1 MQLKNKKFILIG
13 FIAGL
18 SLLFL
23 YFLILSL
30 ANSFSHAVSQFS
42 EMWYWILI
50 LAVGFGA
57 QVGLYTFIREKLKTA
72 PGKVLAASGG
82 ISTGSMVACCLH
94 HLADVLPLM
103 GLAAAALFL
112 IKYQIFFLIIGILSN
127 LIGIIIML
135 EIIQKN
141 NLPQCSF
148 LKKILAHNISRVK
161 KLIIG
166 LSLALILIT
175 FSLVNKSR
183 IEKPEIGKPEIRSA
197 AIANLPAKTNNQSGV
212 TFEVTP
218 LDFSF
223 ENPVKF
229 EIKIDTHSGSLDFD
243 LIKISTIE
251 DDKGNKYQPLD
262 WQGPPPGGHHLEGI
276 LIFPKLNSEVKYIK
290 LSIRDINQNSPL
302 IFEWSLE

>member
-13 FIAGL
+13 FTASL

-23 YFLILSL
+23 YFIILSL
-30 ANSFSHAVSQFS
+30 ANSFSHAVGQFLA
-42 EMWYWILI
+42 MWYWIL
-50 LAVGFGA
+50 LLSAGFGA

-72 PGKVLAASGG
+72 ASGVLAASGG
-82 ISTGSMVACCLH
+82 ISTGSMIACCLH
-94 HLADVLPLM
+94 HLVDVLPII
-103 GLAAAALFL
+103 GLVAISLFL
-112 IKYQIFFLIIGILSN
+112 TQYQVLFIVIGILSN

-141 NLPQCSF
+141 NLSQCSF
-148 LKKILAHNISRVK
+148 LKKILVYDISRVK

-175 FSLVNKSR
+175 FLLINKSK
-183 IEKPEIGKPEIRSA
+183 IEKPEIEKPEIKSA
-197 AIANLPAKTNNQSGV
+197 AIANLPTKTNNQGGV
-212 TFEVTP
+212 SFEVTP

-243 LIKISTIE
+243 LTKISIIE
-251 DDKGNKYQPLD
+251 DDKGNRYEAVS
-262 WQGPPPGGHHLEGI
+262 WQGPPASGHHLAGI
-276 LIFPKLNSEVKYIK
+276 LIFPKVNDKAEKLKLVIKDTSE
-290 LSIRDINQNSPL
+290 R
-302 IFEWSLE
+302 IFEWDLK